1 VNVKASLAGALALA
15 LVYAAMSLAT
25 PTGAGA
31 QPGPLEFGACAP
43 TQIVVLAA
51 GLQCA
56 TLQVPFDRSDPA
68 LGSIALAVQRV
79 PASAPRAGTIVLL
92 AGGPGQPALPAF
104 ESFLAPL
111 SLEPTLRGFEL
122 VAFDQRGTGQSQ
134 GLQCPEANE
143 SPKGGPAPY
152 FGECGAALGPTRAFY
167 TSQESVEDLD
177 ALRQALGGQL
187 SLFAVSYGGRV
198 AGMYAREHPQGV
210 ARMVLDSPVPLTGPD
225 PLQSARLRAL
235 RRVLDESICGTGAC
249 RSFSADI
256 YADLTRLV
264 AMLHRHPLRTMIY
277 DAHGRLRRASV
288 TEAGILRLLSGLD
301 LAKGARE
308 LAPAAIAAAAHGNA
322 APLAR
327 LTTGLDAET
336 PGSHLAPATA
346 PATSLLPGPLGGESV
361 KAQAPQSDSTI
372 SLALFAATYCDESEL
387 PWSPDSPLQSRAGA
401 LHGWLAAQPA
411 QAFAPFAP
419 STVLAGSPLQICTDW
434 PATPPAP
441 PPPTDASAVPTLLL
455 SGDDD
460 LRTPYE
466 QTLAVAAGYSNGQLL
481 RIPDTGHSTVT
492 TDLTGCARKAM
503 IEFLTAGQA
512 PASCPSSSEPQALPL
527 PPSSLDRLPPA
538 ASGSRV
544 AGQVATAAAM
554 TIEDLFGQQT
564 TFSGGGLRGGYWAQQ
579 PIGFVLHGMIDVPGV
594 ALSGTIHLTGSPTG
608 IPTISG
614 HLTIRGRLAGTLTLH
629 GLALSG
635 RVGGAPVH
643 ARLAAL

>member
-1 VNVKASLAGALALA
+1 MSVRAPLAGVLA
-15 LVYAAMSLAT
+15 LVCAALSLAT
-25 PTGAGA
+25 PTGASA
-31 QPGPLEFGACAP
+31 QPGPLPFGACAP
-43 TQIVVLAA
+43 AQIVVPAA

-79 PASAPRAGTIVLL
+79 PASAPRTGTIVLL

-111 SLEPTLRGFEL
+111 AHEPALRGFEL
-122 VAFDQRGTGQSQ
+122 VAFDQRGTGQSE

-143 SPKGGPAPY
+143 SAKGGPAAY
-152 FGECGAALGPTRAFY
+152 FGGCGTALGPTRAFY

-177 ALRQALGGQL
+177 ALRQALGGPL
-187 SLFAVSYGGRV
+187 SLFAVSYGTHV
-198 AGMYAREHPQGV
+198 AGMYARVHPQDV
-210 ARMVLDSPVPLTGPD
+210 ARMVLDSPTPLTGPD

-235 RRVLDESICGTGAC
+235 RRVLDESICGAGAC
-249 RSFSADI
+249 RSFSPDV

-264 AMLHRHPLRTMIY
+264 ATLHRHPLRTKIY

-288 TEAGILRLLSGLD
+288 TEAGVLSLLSGLD
-301 LAKGARE
+301 LAKGPRE
-308 LAPAAIAAAAHGNA
+308 LAPAAIVAAAHGDA

-327 LTTGLDAET
+327 LTFGLGAER
-336 PGSHLAPATA
+336 PGSHLAASA
-346 PATSLLPGPLGGESV
+346 ASAMSLLPGPLGGESV
-361 KAQAPQSDSTI
+361 KAQAPLSDSLI

-387 PWSPDSPLQSRAGA
+387 PWSADSPPGGRTGA
-401 LHGWLAAQPA
+401 LRGWLAAQPA

-419 STVLAGSPLQICTDW
+419 STVLARSPLQICTDW

-441 PPPTDASAVPTLLL
+441 PSPTGVSAVPTLLL

-466 QTLAVAAGYSNGQLL
+466 QTLAIATGYSDEQLL

-492 TDLTGCARKAM
+492 TDLTGCARRAM
-503 IEFLTAGQA
+503 IEFLTTGPA
-512 PASCPSSSEPQALPL
+512 PASCPGSSEPQALPL
-527 PPSSLDRLPPA
+527 PPSSLSRVPAA

-544 AGQVATAAAM
+544 AGQVASAAAM
-554 TIEDLFGQQT
+554 TIEDLFGQT
-564 TFSGGGLRGGYWAQQ
+564 SFSGGGLRGGYWSEQ
-579 PIGFVLHGMIDVPGV
+579 PAGFALHGMTDVPGV

-608 IPTISG
+608 LPAISG
-614 HLTIRGRLAGTLTLH
+614 HLTVRGRLAGTLTLH
-629 GLALSG
+629 GLALNG
-635 RVGGAPVH
+635 RVDGMPVH
-643 ARLAAL
+643 THLAAL